1 VVSSRQA
8 IARRLGIGVLGWLA
22 LAGAS
27 AAADAPRIV
36 TTVPPVHSLVAAVA
50 EGAATPYLML
60 RGGASPHAY
69 AMAPSDARALQEAR
83 LVVWVGPMLET
94 FMVRALREPRTGR
107 RLMALMDQ
115 PGMVIHQAR
124 AGGIFDA
131 HAHEED
137 GEHHTHASEHA
148 HGGDDHD
155 GHEDHDRDAHDD
167 HDGEAAGGHDDGA
180 AHTDAHLWLDPRNAL
195 QIVALV
201 ADALADLDPERAALY
216 RANAQRTAARLTQLD
231 ADLAAILDP
240 VKDRPF
246 IVFHDA
252 YQYLEKR
259 YGLTTAGAITVA
271 PDRKPGA
278 RRLQEIRERL
288 QADGVACV
296 FAEPQFPPDVV
307 TTLTEGTGVR
317 AAIADPLG
325 ASLEP
330 GPDLYPALMRTLA
343 RSLAECLT
351 PHS

>member
-1 VVSSRQA
+1 MVSSRHA
-8 IARRLGIGVLGWLA
+8 VARRLAIGVLGWLA
-22 LAGAS
+22 LTGVS

-50 EGAATPYLML
+50 EGATTPYLML

-69 AMAPSDARALQEAR
+69 AMAPSDARALQDAR

-107 RLMALMDQ
+107 RVMALMDQ

-137 GEHHTHASEHA
+137 GDHATEHA
-148 HGGDDHD
+148 HGDDDHD
-155 GHEDHDRDAHDD
+155 PHDDHDDHDDHDEGAAGGHEDH
-167 HDGEAAGGHDDGA
+167 A
-180 AHTDAHLWLDPRNAL
+180 AHTDGHLWLDPRNAL

-246 IVFHDA
+246 VVFHDA
-252 YQYLEKR
+252 YQYLEER

-278 RRLQEIRERL
+278 RRLQEIRDRL
-288 QADGVACV
+288 HTDGVACV

-307 TTLTEGTGVR
+307 ATLIEGTGVR
-317 AAIADPLG
+317 AGTADPLG
-325 ASLEP
+325 ATLEP
-330 GPDLYPALMRTLA
+330 GPDLYPSLMRTLA
-343 RSLAECLT
+343 RSLAACLT